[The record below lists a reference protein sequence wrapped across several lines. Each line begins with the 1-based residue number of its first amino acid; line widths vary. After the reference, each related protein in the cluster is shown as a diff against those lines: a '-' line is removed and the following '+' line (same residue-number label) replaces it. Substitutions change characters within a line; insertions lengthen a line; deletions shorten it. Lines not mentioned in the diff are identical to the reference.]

1 MRTCLFLLYC
11 LCCAGSIHAQHTG
24 FVYIESE
31 NGQPFYIRTRDSLY
45 HSAPEGFML
54 LASLHKLKGDLILG
68 FPGQTAAAFVFTM
81 PATDMDKGWVLK
93 DMKQEGWRLY
103 DSKLDELVPTRRLG
117 SKTDPYQGMLKRTDA
132 FAVRLSQVVND
143 SAVLYYRPK
152 PTTVLE
158 AAPVPAI
165 RLVSK
170 KETATAWILVY
181 EVQEANGVDRIE
193 LEIPRQQKE
202 ELK

>member
-11 LCCAGSIHAQHTG
+11 LCCAEGIHAQTTG

-31 NGQPFYIRTRDSLY
+31 KGEPFYIRTRDTLY
-45 HSAPEGFML
+45 HSAPEGFIL
-54 LASLHKLKGDLILG
+54 LTSLHKLKGDLILG
-68 FPGQTAAAFVFTM
+68 FPGQTAAAFVFSI
-81 PATDMDKGWVLK
+81 PATEIDKGWVLK

-103 DSKLDELVPTRRLG
+103 DSQLDELVPTRRLG

-143 SAVLYYRPK
+143 SAVLYYRAK
-152 PTTVLE
+152 PRSPL
-158 AAPVPAI
+158 AAASVPAI
-165 RLVSK
+165 RLISK
-170 KETATAWILVY
+170 TETVTAWILVY
-181 EVQEANGVDRIE
+181 EVLEANGVDRIE

>member
-1 MRTCLFLLYC
+1 MRTSLFLLYY
-11 LCCAGSIHAQHTG
+11 LCCAGGIKAQQTG

-31 NGQPFYIRTRDSLY
+31 KGEPFYIRTRDTLY

-54 LASLHKLKGDLILG
+54 LTSLHKLKGDLILG
-68 FPGQTAAAFVFTM
+68 FPGQTAAAFVFTI
-81 PATDMDKGWVLK
+81 PATEKDKGWVLK

-117 SKTDPYQGMLKRTDA
+117 PKSDPYQGMLKRTDA

-152 PTTVLE
+152 PGSPV
-158 AAPVPAI
+158 AAASVPAI
-165 RLVSK
+165 RLISK
-170 KETATAWILVY
+170 TETATAWILVY

>member
-1 MRTCLFLLYC
+1 MRTFLFLLYC
-11 LCCAGSIHAQHTG
+11 LCCAGGVHAQTTG

-31 NGQPFYIRTRDSLY
+31 NGRPFYIRTRDSLY

-54 LASLHKLKGDLILG
+54 LSSLYNIKGDLILG

-81 PATDMDKGWVLK
+81 PSITIDKGWVLK

-103 DSKLDELVPTRRLG
+103 DYKLDELVPTRRLG
-117 SKTDPYQGMLKRTDA
+117 SKSDPYQGMLKRTDA
-132 FAVRLSQVVND
+132 FAVRLSEVVSD
-143 SAVLYYRPK
+143 TAVLYYRPRPK
-152 PTTVLE
+152 SVQNAE
-158 AAPVPAI
+158 SVPAV
-165 RLVSK
+165 RLISK
-170 KETATAWILVY
+170 KETAEAWILVY
-181 EVQEANGVDRIE
+181 EVREANGVDRIE